1 MCTDRY
7 TLERNRQLGRYETTE
22 GLLAVSTLFQRFKT
36 QVPKDVRERLE
47 LKDGDKMVWVHE
59 GGMIYVG
66 SARQISLK

>member
-7 TLERNRQLGRYETTE
+7 TLKRTRQLGRYETTE

-36 QVPKDVRERLE
+36 QVPKEVREKLE

-59 GGMIYVG
+59 GGRIYVS
-66 SARQISLK
+66 SASKISID